1 MGPATQQR
9 HRTRARRPA
18 TSKPRLTVAED
29 GDVRCEACGSGDG
42 ADELLLCD
50 GCDRGFHIFCLRPIL
65 PRVPAGDWFCPSCA
79 ATTSAAKSAS
89 ASAVQTRMP
98 KRESKFPIDTSTTV
112 LLQLLNL
119 LVC

>member
-1 MGPATQQR
+1 
-9 HRTRARRPA
+9 
-18 TSKPRLTVAED
+18 VADD

-50 GCDRGFHIFCLRPIL
+50 GCDRGLHIFCLRPIL

-98 KRESKFPIDTSTTV
+98 KRESKILVAEFPHR